1 MRHRIGGVV
10 ATPPILF
17 LCQGRGIGYYA
28 DKSASLNAF
37 PYPLA
42 AEALANY
49 TSQGS
54 YFVVIFCFLY
64 FRLQAS
70 LRRGIKNKKMSSD
83 IFLLRLFAE
92 EEGFERRPT
101 GVVTDRVPQSRIC
114 AVWKTTMEVTPIR

>member
-70 LRRGIKNKKMSSD
+70 L
-83 IFLLRLFAE
+83 FRLFAE